1 MMIMTYYE
9 IKKVFSKKGSKVA
22 LIFIFIVI
30 SVVLSFIIG
39 DNKYVNR
46 NGDAESGISAML
58 KVRELKKEWSGELTE
73 DVLRKIIEENVRIS
87 QTDIAYCQRQGFM
100 DIRDLL
106 NCDYG
111 EFNDY
116 NYYLADSLSPD
127 EAVDFYSNRI
137 KNLKNWL
144 ETDGK
149 DQFSEKEKSYLIRAY
164 EKMKTPLYYDYQAG

>member
-58 KVRELKKEWSGELTE
+58 KVRELKKRSGELTE

-87 QTDIAYCQRQGFM
+87 QHTG
-100 DIRDLL
+100 
-106 NCDYG
+106 
-111 EFNDY
+111 
-116 NYYLADSLSPD
+116 S
-127 EAVDFYSNRI
+127 
-137 KNLKNWL
+137 
-144 ETDGK
+144 
-149 DQFSEKEKSYLIRAY
+149 
-164 EKMKTPLYYDYQAG
+164 